1 MYMCGGQKRACV
13 SSTTTVY
20 PLKRGLPLKLGL
32 MFSWLGLKSASPTNA
47 PPLTASYLSRSYFTV
62 LQKIQQTDLL

>member
-1 MYMCGGQKRACV
+1 MCGDQKRACV

-20 PLKRGLPLKLGL
+20 PWKRGLPLKLGL
-32 MFSWLGLKSASPTNA
+32 MFSWLGLKTASSTNA
-47 PPLTASYLSRSYFTV
+47 PSLPGSYLSRPYFTV

>member
-1 MYMCGGQKRACV
+1 MCGDQKRACV

-32 MFSWLGLKSASPTNA
+32 MFSWLGLKTSPTNA
-47 PPLTASYLSRSYFTV
+47 PSLPGSYLSRPYFTV